1 MTRINAEMDYPVVM
15 KGIILAGG
23 NGTRLWPITAS
34 ISKQLL
40 PVYDKPLIYYP
51 LSTLMLAGIREILI
65 ITKPEDLPH
74 FKKLLG
80 DGNQFGLKISFATQE
95 APRGIADAF
104 LVGSD
109 FIAMDS
115 VCLILGDNIFFGP
128 GLGSDLENIEIRE
141 QATIFSYN
149 VADPERYGVVEVD
162 TDGRVIT
169 IEEKPDKPKSNSVI
183 PGIYFYPNSVVEI
196 ARNLKPSARGEIE
209 ITDVNL
215 EYLNTE
221 KLVCRKLGRG
231 TVWFDTGT
239 FDSMSDASN
248 FIRAIEVRQG
258 IKVNVPEEVAFRKG
272 FKSSQEILELL
283 ESYPLNEYRK
293 YIESILG

>member
-1 MTRINAEMDYPVVM
+1 M

-40 PVYDKPLIYYP
+40 PIYDKPLIYYP
-51 LSTLMLAGIREILI
+51 LSTLMLAGIREILV
-65 ITKPEDLPH
+65 ITKPEDLVH

-80 DGNQFGLKISFATQE
+80 DGNQFGLQISFAPQE
-95 APRGIADAF
+95 APKGIADAF
-104 LVGSD
+104 IIGSG
-109 FIAMDS
+109 FIGTDS

-128 GLGSDLENIEIRE
+128 GLGGDLEKIEIKE
-141 QATIFSYN
+141 EATIFSYE
-149 VADPERYGVVEVD
+149 VADPERYGVVEINPE
-162 TDGRVIT
+162 GRVIS
-169 IEEKPDKPKSNSVI
+169 IEEKPDQPKSNSVI

-209 ITDVNL
+209 ITDINL
-215 EYLNTE
+215 NYLRSE

-239 FDSMSDASN
+239 FNSLSDASN

-258 IKVNVPEEVAFRKG
+258 IKVNVPEEVALRKG
-272 FKSSQEILELL
+272 FRNSQEISILL
-283 ESYPLNEYRK
+283 ESYPPNEYRK
-293 YIESILG
+293 YLESILD

>member
-1 MTRINAEMDYPVVM
+1 M

-40 PVYDKPLIYYP
+40 PIYDKPLIYYP

-65 ITKPEDLPH
+65 ITKPEDLGH

-80 DGNQFGLKISFATQE
+80 DGNQFGIQISFAPQE
-95 APRGIADAF
+95 APKGIADAF
-104 LVGSD
+104 VIGSS
-109 FIAMDS
+109 FIGTDS

-128 GLGSDLENIEIRE
+128 GLGGDLEKIKTKEE
-141 QATIFSYN
+141 ATIFSYE
-149 VADPERYGVVEVD
+149 VADPERYGVVEINPE
-162 TDGRVIT
+162 GRVIS
-169 IEEKPDKPKSNSVI
+169 IEEKPVQPKSNSVI

-209 ITDVNL
+209 ITDINL
-215 EYLNTE
+215 NYLRSE

-239 FDSMSDASN
+239 FDSLSDASN
-248 FIRAIEVRQG
+248 FISAIEVRQG
-258 IKVNVPEEVAFRKG
+258 IKVNVPEEVALRKG
-272 FKSSQEILELL
+272 FRNSQEILILL
-283 ESYPLNEYRK
+283 ESYPPNEYRK
-293 YIESILG
+293 YLESILD

>member
-1 MTRINAEMDYPVVM
+1 M

-40 PVYDKPLIYYP
+40 PIYDKPLIYYP

-65 ITKPEDLPH
+65 ITKPEDLEH

-80 DGNQFGLKISFATQE
+80 DGNQFGLQISFAPQE
-95 APRGIADAF
+95 VPKGIADAF
-104 LVGSD
+104 LIGSS
-109 FIAMDS
+109 FIGTDS

-128 GLGSDLENIEIRE
+128 GLGGDLEKIQTKEE
-141 QATIFSYN
+141 ATIFSYE
-149 VADPERYGVVEVD
+149 VADPERYGVVEINPE
-162 TDGRVIT
+162 GRVIS
-169 IEEKPDKPKSNSVI
+169 IEEKPVQPKSNSVI
-183 PGIYFYPNSVVEI
+183 PGIYFYPNSVIEI

-209 ITDVNL
+209 ITDINL
-215 EYLNTE
+215 NYLSLD

-239 FDSMSDASN
+239 FDSLSDASN

-258 IKVNVPEEVAFRKG
+258 IKVNVPEEVALRKG
-272 FKSSQEILELL
+272 FRNSQEISTLL

-293 YIESILG
+293 YIESILD

>member
-1 MTRINAEMDYPVVM
+1 M

-40 PVYDKPLIYYP
+40 PIYDKPLIYYP

-65 ITKPEDLPH
+65 ITKPEDLEH

-80 DGNQFGLKISFATQE
+80 DGNQFGLQISFAPQE
-95 APRGIADAF
+95 APKGIADAF
-104 LVGSD
+104 LIGSS
-109 FIAMDS
+109 FIGTDS

-128 GLGSDLENIEIRE
+128 GLGEDLEKIQTKEE
-141 QATIFSYN
+141 ATIFSYE
-149 VADPERYGVVEVD
+149 VADPERYGVVEINPE
-162 TDGRVIT
+162 GRVIS
-169 IEEKPDKPKSNSVI
+169 IEEKPIQPKSNSVI
-183 PGIYFYPNSVVEI
+183 PGIYFYPNSVIEI

-209 ITDVNL
+209 ITDINL
-215 EYLNTE
+215 NYLSLD

-239 FDSMSDASN
+239 FDSLSDASN

-258 IKVNVPEEVAFRKG
+258 IKVNVPEEVALRKG
-272 FKSSQEILELL
+272 FRNSQEISTLL
-283 ESYPLNEYRK
+283 DSYPLNEYRK
-293 YIESILG
+293 YIESILD

>member
-1 MTRINAEMDYPVVM
+1 M

-40 PVYDKPLIYYP
+40 PIYDKPLIYYP

-65 ITKPEDLPH
+65 ITKPEDLGH

-80 DGNQFGLKISFATQE
+80 NGNQFGIQISFAPQE
-95 APRGIADAF
+95 APKGIADAF
-104 LVGSD
+104 VIGSS
-109 FIAMDS
+109 FIGTDS

-128 GLGSDLENIEIRE
+128 GLGGDLEKIKTKEE
-141 QATIFSYN
+141 ATIFSYE
-149 VADPERYGVVEVD
+149 VADPERYGVVEINPE
-162 TDGRVIT
+162 GRVIS
-169 IEEKPDKPKSNSVI
+169 IEEKPVQPKSNSVI

-209 ITDVNL
+209 ITDINL
-215 EYLNTE
+215 NYLRSE

-239 FDSMSDASN
+239 FDSLSDASN

-258 IKVNVPEEVAFRKG
+258 IKVNVPEEVALRKG
-272 FKSSQEILELL
+272 FRNSQEILILL
-283 ESYPLNEYRK
+283 ESYPPNEYRK
-293 YIESILG
+293 YLESILD

>member
-1 MTRINAEMDYPVVM
+1 M

-40 PVYDKPLIYYP
+40 PIYDKPLIYYP

-65 ITKPEDLPH
+65 ITKPEDLEH

-80 DGNQFGLKISFATQE
+80 DGNQFGLQISFAPQE
-95 APRGIADAF
+95 APKGIADAF
-104 LVGSD
+104 LIGSS
-109 FIAMDS
+109 FISTDS

-128 GLGSDLENIEIRE
+128 GLGGDLEKIQTKEE
-141 QATIFSYN
+141 ATIFSYE
-149 VADPERYGVVEVD
+149 VADPERYGVVEINPE
-162 TDGRVIT
+162 GRVIS
-169 IEEKPDKPKSNSVI
+169 IEEKPVQPKSNSVI
-183 PGIYFYPNSVVEI
+183 PGIYFYPNSVIEI

-209 ITDVNL
+209 ITDINL
-215 EYLNTE
+215 NYLSLD

-239 FDSMSDASN
+239 FDSLSDASN

-258 IKVNVPEEVAFRKG
+258 IKVNVPEEVALRKG
-272 FKSSQEILELL
+272 FRNSQEISTLL

-293 YIESILG
+293 YIESILD

>member
-1 MTRINAEMDYPVVM
+1 M

-40 PVYDKPLIYYP
+40 PIYDKPLIYYP

-65 ITKPEDLPH
+65 ITKPEDLEH

-80 DGNQFGLKISFATQE
+80 DGNQFGLQISFAPQE
-95 APRGIADAF
+95 APKGIADAF
-104 LVGSD
+104 LIGSS
-109 FIAMDS
+109 FIGTDS

-128 GLGSDLENIEIRE
+128 GLGGDLEKIQTKEE
-141 QATIFSYN
+141 ATIFSYE
-149 VADPERYGVVEVD
+149 VADPERYGVVEINPE
-162 TDGRVIT
+162 GRVIS
-169 IEEKPDKPKSNSVI
+169 IEEKPVQPKSNSVI
-183 PGIYFYPNSVVEI
+183 PGIYFYPNSVIEI

-209 ITDVNL
+209 ITDINL
-215 EYLNTE
+215 NYLSLD

-239 FDSMSDASN
+239 FDSLSDASN

-258 IKVNVPEEVAFRKG
+258 IKVNVPEEVALRKG
-272 FKSSQEILELL
+272 FRNSQEISTLL
-283 ESYPLNEYRK
+283 ESYPLNEYRQ
-293 YIESILG
+293 YIESILD